1 LGKKAQSALILRI
14 RWSVQASK
22 HLEAS
27 YDYVFTDNPTATE
40 KQLEAI
46 KRAIEQLRD
55 FPEMG
60 RPGRID
66 GTRELIIQGTPYIAA
81 YRIKRSSLT
90 ILALLH
96 GAALAQTNVTT
107 AEA

>member
-1 LGKKAQSALILRI
+1 M
-14 RWSVQASK
+14 QASM
-22 HLEAS
+22 HLEAA
-27 YDYVFTDNPTATE
+27 YDYVFAENPSAAE

-46 KRAIEQLRD
+46 KRAIEQLTN

-66 GTRELIIQGTPYIAA
+66 GTRELVIQGTPYIAA
-81 YRIKRSSLT
+81 YRVKSSTVT

-96 GAALAQTNVTT
+96 GARRWPKQI
-107 AEA
+107 